1 MDKKFLVS
9 AGAMVGTAL
18 LVVILGAV
26 FNLWDIGFK
35 AGSIIGLIIVLPAI
49 IWVLSEGVNYF
60 NSALYFGGIAYI
72 MYRNIFGEFSVRF
85 LILFIFLAVMAVA
98 FGYFASLFEIDTE
111 SLKEKKNSEEK
122 GQEEA
127 NG

>member
-1 MDKKFLVS
+1 MDKKFLLSV
-9 AGAMVGTAL
+9 GAMLGTAV

-35 AGSIIGLIIVLPAI
+35 SASIIGLLIVIPAI

-60 NSALYFGGIAYI
+60 NSALFFGGIAYI
-72 MYRNIFGEFSVRF
+72 MYKNIFEEISARF
-85 LILFIFLAVMAVA
+85 IIMFIFLAVLAVA
-98 FGYFASLFEIDTE
+98 FGYFASLLEIDTE
-111 SLKEKKNSEEK
+111 SLKKTESDEK
-122 GQEEA
+122 GNEEV